1 MSANI
6 TSKTLI
12 LRMLFFFFLIT
23 ACLFVMF
30 MIDGRS
36 VAEFVSFLKFFAPL
50 SAVLLGMF
58 IIIYVILER
67 KTSFHNSVRMLIAGI
82 ISYIATLG
90 TIDFLYGLDLQD
102 VILGALWV
110 VLLGVVAIYETVV
123 DYYRHKAGNQN

>member
-1 MSANI
+1 
-6 TSKTLI
+6 
-12 LRMLFFFFLIT
+12 
-23 ACLFVMF
+23 
-30 MIDGRS
+30 
-36 VAEFVSFLKFFAPL
+36 
-50 SAVLLGMF
+50 MF